1 MFISGLEESAY
12 QKAIKEKDYR
22 LINQHLY
29 RVQKLTQ
36 SDYYFRHHLETVLED
51 DATAR
56 EMKKFYRFKS
66 LGAFFKEN
74 PHKVQISVLGKL
86 ILKD

>member
-1 MFISGLEESAY
+1 MFVLGLEESAY
-12 QKAIKEKDYR
+12 QKAVKEKDYG
-22 LINQHLY
+22 LINKHLY

-36 SDYYFRHHLETVLED
+36 SDYYFRYHLETVLD
-51 DATAR
+51 DDTSAR

-66 LGAFFKEN
+66 LGSFFKEN

-86 ILKD
+86 IVKE